1 MPTVLALAWMKQ
13 AVEEQFGKTALMQ
26 DYRLLKGI
34 VFDGTEPSHCLVD
47 LQAQEQ
53 VVTVKISSINAAQKP
68 VFHYAAEFVLGQAS
82 AVVAKK
88 LLQGDA
94 KDAAYLYQN
103 GSLFHG
109 DSLQG
114 IKQVVRCDEQG
125 LQLHCV
131 ITAKAAQQK
140 GLTSLEQSNVFAND
154 LVYQAMLV
162 WVREQMGLGSLP
174 SATAQWAF
182 YREVALDE
190 PFDLLLEVTEQSQSQ
205 CIAEVQLIDANGL
218 VIADVKGV
226 KVTASASLNHV
237 FKQEG
242 KQ

>member
-1 MPTVLALAWMKQ
+1 MKQ

-34 VFDGTEPSHCLVD
+34 VFDGSEPSHCFID
-47 LQAQEQ
+47 IQAQEQ
-53 VVTVKISSINAAQKP
+53 VVAVRVSSINAAQKP
-68 VFHYAAEFVLGQAS
+68 VFHYAADFVLGEPT
-82 AVVAKK
+82 AVAAKK
-88 LLQGDA
+88 LQQGDG

-109 DSLQG
+109 KSLQG
-114 IKQVVRCDEQG
+114 IKHVVRCDKEG

-131 ITAKAAQQK
+131 ITADAAQQK
-140 GLTSLEQSNVFAND
+140 GLASLEQSNIFAND

-174 SATAQWAF
+174 SATEQWAF
-182 YREVALDE
+182 YREVAVDE
-190 PFDLLLEVTEQSQSQ
+190 PFDLLLEVTEHSQSQ

-218 VIADVKGV
+218 VIADAKGV
-226 KVTASASLNHV
+226 KVTASASLNDV
-237 FKQEG
+237 FKREG
-242 KQ
+242 K